1 MHQQSQNTFSIH
13 KQYTPSMSIKP
24 LNTQLTSFNTNSF
37 LNASSSS
44 SIQMHCYPHQH
55 SEHAPSS
62 PSNVDHKIRMVSSP
76 EVKINLDNIDTCLPS
91 FFPKNLSQQTSTST
105 STESLLTT
113 TNASSYQFPQYTT
126 MNSVFRSYENLIHN
140 QSERFHSNFPL
151 QYTTH
156 LIQQQ
161 RRQFSMSN
169 IIPPQSNAFSLST
182 KMISKANNN
191 NTKVNKCYY
200 NKFNSPHENSHN
212 ENTLILTLKIKI
224 SQSDYRV
231 FYLKKFDDLFIS
243 IQRFVEMNQIK
254 QEIVKPIVSKIFHAL
269 NKVFWVL
276 NSKIGRYDQKYL
288 SSVYKVW
295 LKNKDKIIFNKKQ
308 IQIDNKH
315 STTYKDN
322 KSQYIMNTYTEGYTV
337 RHSVKHSKHI
347 HNVSY

>member
-13 KQYTPSMSIKP
+13 KHYTPSMSVKP
-24 LNTQLTSFNTNSF
+24 LNTQLTSFIDYPNTKTF
-37 LNASSSS
+37 LNASSS
-44 SIQMHCYPHQH
+44 PL
-55 SEHAPSS
+55 
-62 PSNVDHKIRMVSSP
+62 NVEHKIRMVSSP
-76 EVKINLDNIDTCLPS
+76 EVKINLDNIDTRLPS
-91 FFPKNLSQQTSTST
+91 FFPKNLSQHTSMENLLTTST

-113 TNASSYQFPQYTT
+113 TTNTSSSYQFPQYTT
-126 MNSVFRSYENLIHN
+126 TGGVFRSYENLIHN

-161 RRQFSMSN
+161 QRRQFSMSN
-169 IIPPQSNAFSLST
+169 IIPPQSNAFSLNT
-182 KMISKANNN
+182 KMISKTNNN

-200 NKFNSPHENSHN
+200 NKFNSPHEYSHN

-224 SQSDYRV
+224 SQNDYRV

-254 QEIVKPIVSKIFHAL
+254 QELVKPIVSKIFHAL

-276 NSKIGRYDQKYL
+276 NSQIGRYDQKYL

-295 LKNKDKIIFNKKQ
+295 LKNKDKMIFNKKQ

-322 KSQYIMNTYTEGYTV
+322 TSKYMMNTYTEGYTV
-337 RHSVKHSKHI
+337 RNSVKHSKHI
-347 HNVSY
+347 RKVSY

>member
-13 KQYTPSMSIKP
+13 KHYTPSMSVKP
-24 LNTQLTSFNTNSF
+24 LNTQLTSF
-37 LNASSSS
+37 
-44 SIQMHCYPHQH
+44 IHQH

-62 PSNVDHKIRMVSSP
+62 PSNVNHKIRMVSSP

-91 FFPKNLSQQTSTST
+91 FFPKNLSQQTSMENLLTTST

-113 TNASSYQFPQYTT
+113 TNTSSYQFPQYTT
-126 MNSVFRSYENLIHN
+126 TGGVFRSYENLIQN
-140 QSERFHSNFPL
+140 QNEHFHSNFHL
-151 QYTTH
+151 QYTNH
-156 LIQQQ
+156 LIQQQQ

-169 IIPPQSNAFSLST
+169 IIPPQSNAFSLNT
-182 KMISKANNN
+182 KMISKTNNN
-191 NTKVNKCYY
+191 NTKINKCYY

-212 ENTLILTLKIKI
+212 ENTLILTLKIKT
-224 SQSDYRV
+224 SQNDYRV

-254 QEIVKPIVSKIFHAL
+254 QELVKPIVSKIFHAL

-308 IQIDNKH
+308 IQINNKH

-322 KSQYIMNTYTEGYTV
+322 TSKYIMNTYTEGYTA
-337 RHSVKHSKHI
+337 RHSIKHSKYI